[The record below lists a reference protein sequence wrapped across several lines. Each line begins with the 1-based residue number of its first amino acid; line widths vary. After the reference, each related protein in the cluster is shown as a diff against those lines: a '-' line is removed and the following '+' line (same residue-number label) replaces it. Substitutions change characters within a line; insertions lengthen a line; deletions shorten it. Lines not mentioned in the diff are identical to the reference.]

1 LNLSW
6 DPKLA
11 PSSLTYLDYRHD
23 VLTRD
28 GATAPD
34 QYKANTLR
42 RERAFL
48 SMMHGTRDHGGLEKG
63 GGPETPHNDIAYACA
78 CSAGAS
84 HIGW

>member
-1 LNLSW
+1 MNLSW

-63 GGPETPHNDIAYACA
+63 GVLRRLTMTSLTRVLVQRVRHT
-78 CSAGAS
+78 
-84 HIGW
+84 